1 MSIKIKGSVNKPTSA
16 IKGSG
21 RKGNVSAGKK
31 AGSARGSSQSK
42 SAKAVSV
49 STTDKIA
56 ASMSSGASHRAEK
69 VAQIKLEVESGEYEL
84 DSQKTADKLIDSLTD
99 YSLA

>member
-1 MSIKIKGSVNKPTSA
+1 MKIKNDINKPTSA

-31 AGSARGSSQSK
+31 TGSAGSGGQSK
-42 SAKAVSV
+42 SAQAVSV
-49 STTDKIA
+49 SSTDQIA
-56 ASMSSGASHRAEK
+56 ASMNSGAALRADK
-69 VAQIKLEVESGEYEL
+69 VAQIKLEVESGDYKA
-84 DSQKTADKLIDSLTD
+84 DSQRTADRLIDSLTD